1 MRDTLGL
8 LSQGG
13 WTGPG
18 RAQYGPA
25 DTMTE
30 GHVTVLNV
38 EQSQPASS
46 PLKRLY
52 CKNEGHH
59 LRVLPSGAVDGSRQH
74 NDVHTVLK
82 VKSASVG
89 VVVIKGHETG
99 RYLAMDKSGKLYG
112 ASTLND
118 ECYFME
124 KYEENHYNT
133 YRSHKYQ
140 QLGDWYVG
148 IKKSGQTKN
157 GSKTH
162 KGQNAVYFLPI
173 PVQ

>member
-1 MRDTLGL
+1 
-8 LSQGG
+8 
-13 WTGPG
+13 
-18 RAQYGPA
+18 
-25 DTMTE
+25 MTE
-30 GHVTVLNV
+30 SALN
-38 EQSQPASS
+38 ESQSARASGS
-46 PLKRLY
+46 LRRLY
-52 CKNEGHH
+52 CKNGGHL
-59 LRVLPSGAVDGSRQH
+59 LRVQPSGAVDGTTHS
-74 NDVHTVLK
+74 NDAYAVFKLRAVN
-82 VKSASVG
+82 VG
-89 VVVIKGHETG
+89 VVAIKGQESG

-112 ASTLND
+112 TSTLND

-148 IKKSGQTKN
+148 IKKNGQTKN
-157 GSKTH
+157 GLKTH